1 MATESEL
8 SPRESIIHDPGP
20 QIGPPA
26 LRLLHFNDVYHI
38 SPGSQDPVGGIARYR
53 TLCQYYQHSGKYA
66 SGPAC
71 LTLFSGDALNPSLE
85 SSVPRGKRM
94 VPALN
99 ALETSTACL
108 GNHDLDFGVEQF
120 EYLAGLCKFPWLCG
134 NVLDGDAGEG
144 IALGKYRKSVM
155 LTTSDGQ
162 KVGVMGLVERKWLD
176 TINTLPPNLKFL
188 EPETVAKELAAELRK
203 QGADIVIALTH
214 QREPNDVKLAE
225 YLEPDV
231 VDIILS
237 GHDHYYAHSVTNGT
251 HILRSGSDFKQ
262 LSYLEAWKRDAATA
276 GSSTSWDFCI
286 VRREVVSL
294 INPDAVADEMFEKII
309 ASLRPKL
316 EKPIG
321 YTAVPLDARFTTV
334 RTKESNMCNW
344 VCDLMRYHY
353 NADCCLV
360 AAGTIRGDQVYPPG
374 VLRIKDILDCFPF
387 EDPCVVISVKGSAIV
402 AALENGVS
410 KYPALEGFHNNIKIN
425 GEVVQLEKEYT
436 MATREYM
443 VRGKDG
449 FTSLLLE
456 EHGGVAKSVVDDET
470 GMLISMLLRQYFM
483 SSKILGRWKNWSAP
497 MGRYWANLH
506 EDLHEIHPVR
516 EPVKPGETLPTTC
529 REHSRTVAGESQS
542 GSAGLI
548 RTAQQSGSPWQ
559 NHLKYDYA
567 HEDILQHSD
576 NEDEHNHRADLP
588 AVRNMPQYGHQD
600 TGKLVIIARHG
611 PRLDAADSQWHLSTP
626 TPYDPPLTYGGWNQ
640 SRSLG
645 VRIASLLHAREQAA
659 NDALSEPTKGDGVTS
674 YDFAQ
679 KDGGSPRSGESRKRK
694 RKHKVV
700 IHSSPF
706 LRCVQT
712 SVAIAAGMAQF
723 QPPSE
728 AGSRPSTSRSRTPN
742 TLHSASPRLRALE
755 GKGSPNLAP
764 ISEPRD
770 FAHVIARRVLAEH
783 KRHRRCKLR
792 VDAFLGEWLNPGYF
806 DQITPPPPSALMLAT
821 AKAELMRHESV
832 DIFTP
837 TISAK
842 TSQSSL
848 WGGASDKRGDS
859 KDSMT
864 EEWEEPQD
872 TLPPSPSRRDRTGSM
887 SSIGS
892 NDSASG
898 RRSPFRQNH
907 ATQAVTS
914 SIPKPET
921 TVYVPPTPHYA
932 ISSSDHIPRGYIA
945 HARQSCVNVD
955 YQWDSSR
962 PPQDWGDG
970 GELGEEWSQMHK
982 RFRKGLNHLIHWYSQ
997 HNVDDRAEDALGFDQ
1012 AERHAL
1018 EAEVHDDDDEVE
1030 DLVVVLVTHGAG
1042 CNALIGA
1049 LTGQPVLLDVGMASL
1064 TVATRRDDAHAV
1076 LPPVASRDVEGNPG
1090 LSPSPE
1096 ERSSGQAARRVSLDL
1111 GLSSIYEMKLVSS
1124 SEHLRPGADPRRA
1137 PSLSSRSDDQRS
1149 GLVAPSNRQDRRGS
1163 SNGREAVDT
1172 GFANWS
1178 FTDSSRSSSSSRS
1191 GTSSML
1197 GSAVRRPSVPVL
1209 SSGPGGPG
1217 RSNTLPVVPGRSE
1230 PGSPG
1235 LWTPP
1240 GAGSTPVLKAKE
1252 ATSDQKAVG
1261 EALPEPAGAAAQSIP
1276 ASVIEKAGTSD
1287 LARDSSRSTAMSL
1300 ALSGALD
1307 GAADTPLPPA
1317 MIQNAL
1323 AHSTNGINETHGSLP
1338 QAQHTHDHKPSLSNV
1353 SDLPAQPPQS
1363 LGRTMSQKG
1372 LWGAKPAGDKVKRD
1386 FGEGP
1391 KRRWTLVVD
1400 E

>member
-1 MATESEL
+1 M
-8 SPRESIIHDPGP
+8 I
-20 QIGPPA
+20 
-26 LRLLHFNDVYHI
+26 
-38 SPGSQDPVGGIARYR
+38 
-53 TLCQYYQHSGKYA
+53 
-66 SGPAC
+66 
-71 LTLFSGDALNPSLE
+71 
-85 SSVPRGKRM
+85 
-94 VPALN
+94 PALN
-99 ALETSTACL
+99 ASETSAACL

-134 NVLDGDAGEG
+134 NALDDDDGESV
-144 IALGKYRKSVM
+144 ALGNCRKSVM
-155 LTTSDGQ
+155 LTTSDGL
-162 KVGVMGLVERKWLD
+162 KVGVMGLVEREWLD

-188 EPETVAKELAAELRK
+188 EPETVARELAAELRK
-203 QGADIVIALTH
+203 QGAEIVIALNH
-214 QREPNDVKLAE
+214 QREPNDIELAE
-225 YLEPDV
+225 SLERGI
-231 VDIILS
+231 VDTILS
-237 GHDHYYAHSVTNGT
+237 GHDHYDAHSETNGT

-262 LSYLEAWKRDAATA
+262 LSYLEAWKRTNENV
-276 GSSTSWDFCI
+276 GSGPSWNFRI
-286 VRREVVSL
+286 VRRDVVCS
-294 INPDAVADEMFEKII
+294 ISPDAKVDEMVEKIT

-321 YTAVPLDARFTTV
+321 YTVAPLDARFTTV
-334 RTKESNMCNW
+334 RTKESNMGNW
-344 VCDLMRYHY
+344 VCDFMRYHY
-353 NADCCLV
+353 NADCCLM

-374 VLRIKDILDCFPF
+374 RQGLSHL
-387 EDPCVVISVKGSAIV
+387 SAIV

-410 KYPALEGFHNNIKIN
+410 KYPALEGRFPQVSGITFCFDPARPAISRCSNVKIN

-436 MATREYM
+436 MARTEYM

-456 EHGGVAKSVVDDET
+456 YHGGVAKSVVGDET

-483 SSKILGRWKNWSAP
+483 SLKILGRWKNWSAP
-497 MGRYWANLH
+497 MGRHWANVH
-506 EDLHEIHPVR
+506 EDFHEVHLVR
-516 EPVKPGETLPTTC
+516 EPVKPGETLPTTS
-529 REHSRTVAGESQS
+529 REHSRTVAGEIQS
-542 GSAGLI
+542 GSAGLV
-548 RTAQQSGSPWQ
+548 RTALQSGSSRQ
-559 NHLKYDYA
+559 NHLKYDYT
-567 HEDILQHSD
+567 HEHILQHSD
-576 NEDEHNHRADLP
+576 SEDEHSHRADLP
-588 AVRNMPQYGHQD
+588 AVRNMPQNGHQD
-600 TGKLVIIARHG
+600 TGKRERELMIMRRVMRKWWRIAKLPGHPAMAEDHG
-611 PRLDAADSQWHLSTP
+611 EDFGVHWTKGICPRVEERIVMIGGQWHLSTP

-645 VRIASLLHAREQAA
+645 VRIASLLHAREQAT

-679 KDGGSPRSGESRKRK
+679 RNGGSPRSDESRKRK

-806 DQITPPPPSALMLAT
+806 DHITPPPPSALMLAT

-837 TISAK
+837 TISTK

-848 WGGASDKRGDS
+848 WGGASNLRGDS
-859 KDSMT
+859 KDST
-864 EEWEEPQD
+864 SEDWEEPQD

-962 PPQDWGDG
+962 PPQNWGDG

-1064 TVATRRDDAHAV
+1064 TVATRRDNAHVV

-1090 LSPSPE
+1090 PSPSPE
-1096 ERSSGQAARRVSLDL
+1096 ETLSGQAARRVSLDL

-1149 GLVAPSNRQDRRGS
+1149 GLGAPSKLQDQRGS
-1163 SNGREAVDT
+1163 SNGREAADT
-1172 GFANWS
+1172 GFADWS
-1178 FTDSSRSSSSSRS
+1178 LTDSSRSSSSSRS

-1209 SSGPGGPG
+1209 SSASGGLG

-1252 ATSDQKAVG
+1252 ATSDQKSVG

-1276 ASVIEKAGTSD
+1276 ASVIAKAATSD
-1287 LARDSSRSTAMSL
+1287 HTEGSSRSTAMSL

-1323 AHSTNGINETHGSLP
+1323 AHSTNGINETHGSPP
-1338 QAQHTHDHKPSLSNV
+1338 QVQHTHDHKPSLSNV

-1372 LWGAKPAGDKVKRD
+1372 LWGAKPGGDKVRRD

-1391 KRRWTLVVD
+1391 KKRWTLVVD